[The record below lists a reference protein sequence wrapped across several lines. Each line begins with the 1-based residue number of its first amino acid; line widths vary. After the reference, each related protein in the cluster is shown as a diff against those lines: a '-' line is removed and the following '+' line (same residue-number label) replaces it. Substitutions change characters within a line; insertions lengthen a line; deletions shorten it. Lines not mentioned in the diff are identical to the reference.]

1 MLGQDCLESLRKI
14 SKALSKVNLE
24 DKAMVGNEMQWN
36 INFLKKTKQNKKQ
49 KKTKAASGWQD
60 FDINS
65 KFSSCFT
72 LSTYLVSNCISDIIP
87 DNL

>member
-49 KKTKAASGWQD
+49 KKPKQLQVG
-60 FDINS
+60 
-65 KFSSCFT
+65 KT
-72 LSTYLVSNCISDIIP
+72 LILIQNFHHV
-87 DNL
+87 LH

>member
-36 INFLKKTKQNKKQ
+36 INFLKKTKQKPKKPKQ
-49 KKTKAASGWQD
+49 LQVGKTLILIQN
-60 FDINS
+60 FHHV
-65 KFSSCFT
+65 
-72 LSTYLVSNCISDIIP
+72 LH
-87 DNL
+87 